1 MKNNA
6 RTPYNIIIKINLG
19 VIEMR
24 VVIEVHLNI
33 QGTRLLKAG
42 DFNLRYNQNVPE
54 FAYEW
59 IRSIKKDTGYRPTL
73 IEKVL
78 VNGDD
83 DITAQVREIENR
95 PIPEINLP
103 F

>member
-1 MKNNA
+1 
-6 RTPYNIIIKINLG
+6 
-19 VIEMR
+19 MR
-24 VVIEVHLNI
+24 VVIKVHLNI
-33 QGTRLLKAG
+33 QGTRLSKG
-42 DFNLRYNQNVPE
+42 GEFNLRYNQNVAE

-83 DITAQVREIENR
+83 DITDQVKEIENR
-95 PIPEINLP
+95 PIPDLD
-103 F
+103 FLW

>member
-1 MKNNA
+1 
-6 RTPYNIIIKINLG
+6 
-19 VIEMR
+19 MR

-33 QGTRLLKAG
+33 QGTKLLKAG
-42 DFNLRYNQNVPE
+42 DFNLKYNQSVPE

-59 IRSIKKDTGYRPTL
+59 IRQIKRHTGYRPTI

-78 VNGDD
+78 VNGDQ

-95 PIPEINLP
+95 PIPDLP
-103 F
+103 FKW